1 MLSLEVTSLPSLE
14 GETNKSLL
22 IGTTTTCTPSNIDSG
37 GSGGSLVEQSS
48 SHSSSKSKS
57 KKKQGKSSKS
67 SGSGNTSMT
76 TNLLPSPSANVVVEP
91 SILESYIKSIETLP
105 VEIKKDLA
113 TIRELDKKCA
123 KNINMANESSVSK
136 KTDEEKLE
144 EIKPLMTDAINLCN
158 EKCSIAKRAMKTI
171 SLHIEKI
178 DKDIEELSKILQQ
191 KPQVSLKLES
201 LYIPQL
207 PEDSEVSYFTNS
219 EQIPGLSNEKST
231 VQKNKRLVQHSENL
245 KNLKIGALKAYP
257 EKELHSHVFNHTP
270 EQEGLVR
277 GNSTT
282 TRSSYSHSSSTS
294 TKKAEKDTSSL
305 VTIKTA
311 GGSVISVPP
320 PDGAAPDNA
329 FKPNPLPLLSVE
341 TRKTKQKKST
351 SRAHQ
356 DITINC
362 TDITAVRKE
371 IIPTTAELT
380 PTDISEIKISK
391 KEGAKKRKQIS
402 AATSTSKKKKQQKA
416 EPLVA
421 EPVVDQTIYVPLEEE
436 GPPDNTRYC
445 YCQKTMAEKDDKMVG
460 CDGENC
466 PYNGWFHI
474 SCLSPS
480 EDYTQ
485 EKFYCKSCSK
495 KYRKK
500 KKKH

>member
-1 MLSLEVTSLPSLE
+1 MLSLETTVTPSLAASSE
-14 GETNKSLL
+14 DE
-22 IGTTTTCTPSNIDSG
+22 TTTSNNKVSASSTVSTAHVGG
-37 GSGGSLVEQSS
+37 GSSS
-48 SHSSSKSKS
+48 SSENSSSKSKS

-67 SGSGNTSMT
+67 SGSGST
-76 TNLLPSPSANVVVEP
+76 TTLSSSPSPSSSGNVVAEP
-91 SILESYIKSIETLP
+91 SVLESFVKSIETLP
-105 VEIKKDLA
+105 IEIKKDLA

-123 KNINMANESSVSK
+123 KNINLANESSVSK
-136 KTDEEKLE
+136 KTDEEKLD

-171 SLHIEKI
+171 SLHIEQI
-178 DKDIEELSKILQQ
+178 DKDIEELTKILQQ

-207 PEDSEVSYFTNS
+207 SEDQEVSYFTNS
-219 EQIPGLSNEKST
+219 EHITSLSGDKST
-231 VQKNKRLVQHSENL
+231 LQKNKRLVQHSENL
-245 KNLKIGALKAYP
+245 KSLKIGALKAFP

-282 TRSSYSHSSSTS
+282 TRSSYSHSSTTS
-294 TKKAEKDTSSL
+294 TKKAEKDTTSL

-311 GGSVISVPP
+311 GGSVISVPA
-320 PDGAAPDNA
+320 PDGTSDNA
-329 FKPNPLPLLSVE
+329 FRPNPLPLLSVE

-371 IIPTTAELT
+371 VVPTAERT
-380 PTDISEIKISK
+380 VDISEIKIPK
-391 KEGAKKRKQIS
+391 KDGSKKRKQIS
-402 AATSTSKKKKQQKA
+402 GASSSSKKKKEQA
-416 EPLVA
+416 VVV
-421 EPVVDQTIYVPLEEE
+421 EPVVDQTIQYIPIEEE
-436 GPPDNTRYC
+436 GPPDNTKYC

-460 CDGENC
+460 CDGVKC
-466 PYNGWFHI
+466 PYNAWFHI

-485 EKFYCKSCSK
+485 EKFYCKACSK

-500 KKKH
+500 KKH